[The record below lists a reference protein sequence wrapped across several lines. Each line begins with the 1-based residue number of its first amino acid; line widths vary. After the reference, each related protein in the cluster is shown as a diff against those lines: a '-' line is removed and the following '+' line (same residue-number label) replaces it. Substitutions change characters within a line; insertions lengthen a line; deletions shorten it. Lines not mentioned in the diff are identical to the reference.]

1 MKLICTLSKYLLMC
15 FIFLFC
21 GLTIPAQEELT
32 YQMPPEEI
40 VRLVDA
46 PPTPRV
52 SVSPDGKTIMM
63 LESPNLPAIEEVAQP
78 ELRLAGTR
86 SGLSRT
92 C

>member
-1 MKLICTLSKYLLMC
+1 MFGKVVFSCFVLVVFAFLL
-15 FIFLFC
+15 
-21 GLTIPAQEELT
+21 PAQEELT